1 MKKILISII
10 GVIILILLCV
20 SAFRGIS
27 IRKFSVYSF
36 DQIKADSKNL
46 DATIAEANTQIDQ
59 NYAKSLADIDTA
71 INNLKTA
78 KEEYET
84 KVSALTQNPE
94 IGITQIEKYKSEYLW
109 VIIGTYA
116 TNENLRIDLEIQETS
131 IQDTYNI
138 KFTLQGSY
146 VGITNFL
153 YNIENDDE
161 LNYKAK
167 NFKIEP
173 TMTTTDTTNENAK
186 TEINTE
192 KLTATFVV
200 ENVIIIN

>member
-10 GVIILILLCV
+10 GVIILILICV
-20 SAFRGIS
+20 ATFKGIS
-27 IRKFSVYSF
+27 IGKVAIYSVK
-36 DQIKADSKNL
+36 QIKADSEKL
-46 DATIAEANTQIDQ
+46 DATIAEANTEINQ

-94 IGITQIEKYKSEYLW
+94 IGITQIQKYKSEYLW
-109 VIIGTYA
+109 VIIGRYA

-161 LNYKAK
+161 LNYKVK
-167 NFKIEP
+167 DFKIEP
-173 TMTTTDTTNENAK
+173 TTTTTESTSGNAITTS
-186 TEINTE
+186 NTE
-192 KLTATFVV
+192 KLIATFVV

>member
-1 MKKILISII
+1 MKKTLISII
-10 GVIILILLCV
+10 GVIILILICV
-20 SAFRGIS
+20 AIFRGIS
-27 IRKFSVYSF
+27 IGKVSVYSIK
-36 DQIKADSKNL
+36 QIKADSEKL
-46 DATIAEANTQIDQ
+46 DATIAEANTEIDQ
-59 NYAKSLADIDTA
+59 NYSKSLADIDTS

-84 KVSALTQNPE
+84 KVSTLTQNPE
-94 IGITQIEKYKSEYLW
+94 IGVTQIQKYKSEYLW

-116 TNENLRIDLEIQETS
+116 TNENLKIDLEIQETS

-161 LNYKAK
+161 LNYKVK
-167 NFKIEP
+167 DFKIEP
-173 TMTTTDTTNENAK
+173 TTTATETTSGNTK
-186 TEINTE
+186 TEANTE